1 MEKIIQTPENWHWKI
16 TPEQIARIKVRDRDT
31 VNQVYFDNLD
41 KFKKM
46 AYRYCRLAKQYS
58 YFRDCVQQIYVDM
71 MDYDYTDSRVL
82 FWSIRRSFWR
92 ATGLTKKPSVSLDQP
107 ILDGNGVLS
116 DIIPVYDT
124 AERDFE
130 RSEEEKHAL
139 ELIAAQTQLS
149 ARAKDVLT
157 AYAFNCLAYRGLFDY
172 EYRKVHTA

>member
-41 KFKKM
+41 KFKAM
-46 AYRYCRLAKQYS
+46 AYRYCRIHKQYS
-58 YFRDCVQQIYVDM
+58 YFRDCVQQVYVDM

-82 FWSIRRSFWR
+82 FWSIRHSFWR
-92 ATGLTKKPSVSLDQP
+92 ATGLTNKPFVSLDAP

-130 RSEEEKHAL
+130 RSEEERHVL

-172 EYRKVHTA
+172 EYRKVCTA